1 MAAERVNS
9 STVRNTDEHPVYCIQ
24 YRRPRTSPSNHFVA
38 RLWQHPP
45 YFHDGIAATLD
56 DGVTPYNNFR
66 RLRLS
71 VALQRDLVQLLKPL
85 VPRLVAKIS
94 WIKITF
100 AGEPLHGD

>member
-1 MAAERVNS
+1 MSGVLY
-9 STVRNTDEHPVYCIQ
+9 TVSETG
-24 YRRPRTSPSNHFVA
+24 RTSPSQYFVA

-45 YFHDGIAATLD
+45 YFHGGSAATLD
-56 DGVTPYNNFR
+56 DGATLYNNF

-71 VALQRDLVQLLKPL
+71 VALQRDLVQLLKSL

-100 AGEPLHGD
+100 AGEPLHGDGIVIYARRSA